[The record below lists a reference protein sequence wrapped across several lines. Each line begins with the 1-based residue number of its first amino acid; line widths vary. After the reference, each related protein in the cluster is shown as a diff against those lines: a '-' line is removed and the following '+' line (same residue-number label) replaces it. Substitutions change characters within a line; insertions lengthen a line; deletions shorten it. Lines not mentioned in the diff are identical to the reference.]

1 MERQL
6 LLLLAVLALLL
17 GCGLAVT
24 RPALY
29 RIGQD
34 GTPRSSGG
42 VAFRGRSVGG
52 RWQPLAGQRSWEGFQ
67 GRGPSGVK

>member
-1 MERQL
+1 MERRL

-29 RIGQD
+29 RVGQD
-34 GTPRSSGG
+34 GIPRARGA

-52 RWQPLAGQRSWEGFQ
+52 RWQPAVGQRTWGGFQ
-67 GRGPSGVK
+67 GRGPRGAK

>member
-6 LLLLAVLALLL
+6 LLVLAVLALLL

-34 GTPRSSGG
+34 GTPRSSGA

-52 RWQPLAGQRSWEGFQ
+52 RWQPAAGQRDWGGFQ
-67 GRGPSGVK
+67 GRGPRGAK